1 MARDFRIASFLA
13 VASFVGGVHAESPDR
28 DKAQVIPTV
37 YEAGH
42 FFAVPET
49 ADGQRLRLLVDTGG
63 GGGGGMYWI
72 SKAAAQRLHLTI
84 RECALG
90 DEKALVAPLPRF
102 KAGRGLPLM
111 DRGPCG
117 ASLMVVTGAPD
128 TDDGQLGAGYLSQ
141 SIWTFDYP
149 AQRLMLEGKAWRPEA
164 TAHKVPLGFPHD
176 KDRHRA
182 SGFPRVSIRVDGQS
196 LDMLLDTGA
205 SSYPTAAAV
214 KTSGTPTVRGE
225 GVTSYITTTVFE
237 RWHVAHPEWRVVEHA
252 DDKVAAKPL
261 GRIIEVPEV
270 EIAGWKVGP
279 VWFTEQPD
287 RAFHVFMAQFMDKPT
302 EGAAGGNIFQHF
314 AMTLDYAHESAYFR
328 CVQGC
333 R

>member
-13 VASFVGGVHAESPDR
+13 AASFVCGVHAESSDR

-72 SKAAAQRLHLTI
+72 SQAAAQRLQLTT
-84 RECALG
+84 RTCAVG

-102 KAGRGLPLM
+102 KAGRGLPLLGS
-111 DRGPCG
+111 GPCG
-117 ASLMVVTGAPD
+117 AALMVVAGAPD
-128 TDDGQLGAGYLSQ
+128 TDDGQWGAGYLPQ
-141 SIWTFDYP
+141 GTWTFDYP
-149 AQRLMLEGKAWRPEA
+149 AQRLTLQGKGWQPAPA
-164 TAHKVPLGFPHD
+164 AHKVALGFPHD
-176 KDRHRA
+176 EDGHRA
-182 SGFPRVSIRVDGQS
+182 SGFPRLSIRVDGQP

-205 SSYPTAAAV
+205 SSYPTASSV
-214 KTSGTPTVRGE
+214 KVSGTPTVHGE
-225 GVTSYITTTVFE
+225 GVTSYITTTIFE
-237 RWHVAHPEWRVVEHA
+237 RWHAAHPEWRVVEHA

-261 GRIIEVPEV
+261 ERIIEVPKV
-270 EIAGWKVGP
+270 EIAGWTVGP

-287 RAFHVFMAQFMDKPT
+287 RAFHVFMAQFMDRPT

-314 AMTLDYAHESAYFR
+314 AMTLDYARESAYFR
-328 CVQGC
+328 CVRGC

>member
-13 VASFVGGVHAESPDR
+13 AASFVCGVHAQSSDR

-72 SKAAAQRLHLTI
+72 SQAAAQRLHLTT
-84 RECALG
+84 RTCALG
-90 DEKALVAPLPRF
+90 DEKALVAPVPRF
-102 KAGRGLPLM
+102 KAGRGLSLPGS
-111 DRGPCG
+111 GPCG
-117 ASLMVVTGAPD
+117 DALMVVAGAPD
-128 TDDGQLGAGYLSQ
+128 TDDGQLGAGYLPQ
-141 SIWTFDYP
+141 GTWTFDYP
-149 AQRLMLEGKAWRPEA
+149 AQRLTLEGKGWQPAPA
-164 TAHKVPLGFPHD
+164 THRVALGFPHD
-176 KDRHRA
+176 DDGHRA
-182 SGFPRVSIRVDGQS
+182 SGFPRLSIRVDGQP

-205 SSYPTAAAV
+205 SSYPTASSMKV
-214 KTSGTPTVRGE
+214 SGTPTVHGE
-225 GVTSYITTTVFE
+225 GVTSYITTTILE
-237 RWHVAHPEWRVVEHA
+237 RWHAAHPEWRVVEHA

-261 GRIIEVPEV
+261 ERIIEVPEV

-287 RAFHVFMAQFMDKPT
+287 RAFHVFMVQFMDRPT
-302 EGAAGGNIFQHF
+302 EGAAGGNLFQHF
-314 AMTLDYAHESAYFR
+314 AMTLDYARESAYFR
-328 CVQGC
+328 CVRGC